1 MKLTSRISVI
11 WPPQAVVTESLFR
24 HFSGIAEVASY
35 LRDISPVVKELNLQI
50 VVHDCSMVPYT
61 AMNMAQIVYN
71 SDLLCIFVNM
81 NNIVESLNAARFFKS
96 VEKDKKILAYGEA
109 ICCNPQYFSS
119 LGLFDYVVSN
129 GQFELGIEVGI
140 CEVYGFAVD
149 SIQTIINYNSYYI
162 SDGIICFNKDIVL
175 PPEKWGVPQFDM
187 LPLDSYLRISNGEV
201 HITACKGC
209 PFGCEFCNEKYVSS
223 QRLRYREITQIVDYL
238 CYPQSSK
245 VTSVYLDASTFSYDR
260 EWVIDLCQRLIN
272 EKKTILPWKT
282 CTRLDCIDDELIEL
296 MGKAN
301 CTRISIGVESMD
313 FDIQKRNNKVI
324 KLEKLERFSELC
336 HKHGIQPRAL
346 LIIGLKGQTVEEIN
360 YTKTYLAEIGVDARF
375 RVLQNFDFMLSGEN
389 IDESMFEKLDRWI
402 VNTPL
407 ENLDINQLRHLE
419 YPPYKNSQNYS

>member
-1 MKLTSRISVI
+1 MKLSSKVSVI

-35 LRDISPVVKELNLQI
+35 LRDISPVASALNLQI
-50 VVHDCSMVPYT
+50 AVEDCSMVPYT

-71 SDLLCIFVNM
+71 NDLLCVFVNM
-81 NNIVESLNAARFFKS
+81 NNIIESLNVARFFKS
-96 VEKDKKILAYGEA
+96 VDRNKKILAYGEA
-109 ICCNPQYFSS
+109 ICCNPKYFSS

-129 GQFELGIEVGI
+129 GQFELGIEVAL
-140 CEVYGFAVD
+140 CEVYGFDVN
-149 SIQTIINYNSYYI
+149 SIDTIINHHSYHI
-162 SDGIICFNKDIVL
+162 SDGIICFDNDMVL

-223 QRLRYREITQIVDYL
+223 QKLRYRDITQIVDYL
-238 CYPQSSK
+238 CYPQSNK

-260 EWVIDLCQRLIN
+260 DWVVRLCQKLIN
-272 EKKTILPWKT
+272 EGQPILPWKT
-282 CTRLDCIDDELIEL
+282 CTRLDHLDDELIEL

-313 FDIQKRNNKVI
+313 FSIQKRNNKVI
-324 KLEKLERFSELC
+324 NLKKLEHFSRHC

-346 LIIGLKGQTVEEIN
+346 LIIGLNGQTVEEID
-360 YTKTYLAEIGVDARF
+360 YAKTYLSEIGIDARF
-375 RVLQNFDFMLSGEN
+375 RVLQNFDFMLSGED
-389 IDESMFEKLDRWI
+389 IEESMFKKLDRWI
-402 VNTPL
+402 VSTPL

-419 YPPYKNSQNYS
+419 YPPYKNNQNYS